1 MLSGSISI
9 INQGLTF
16 FPALVR
22 TSSLSDHLIDPSFLI
37 AMATLLNSILLLAL
51 LHVSVQALYH
61 KDVTTKTF
69 DKLLDPSKS
78 HILLEFYAPWCGHC
92 KNLAPEYERLG
103 ETFANAD
110 DVVIAQVDAD
120 KHKKLASR
128 FDVKGFPTLKW
139 VQKGSSFDKAEEP
152 QAERTAEG
160 LLKFVNEKTGMAKK
174 LKGERPTAATQIT
187 ADSFKSITS
196 SADKVAF
203 IGFFAPWCGHVRLC
217 FFSSLSTSLRLIL
230 TRTLLTLSFLCV
242 FHLIL

>member
-1 MLSGSISI
+1 
-9 INQGLTF
+9 
-16 FPALVR
+16 
-22 TSSLSDHLIDPSFLI
+22 
-37 AMATLLNSILLLAL
+37 MAKLLNSILLLAL
-51 LHVSVQALYH
+51 LQVTVQALYH
-61 KDVTTKTF
+61 KDVTPKTF

-103 ETFANAD
+103 ETFASAD

-139 VQKGSSFDKAEEP
+139 VQKGSSFEKAEEP

-160 LLKFVNEKTGMAKK
+160 LLKFVNEKTGLAKK
-174 LKGERPTAATQIT
+174 LKGERPTAVTLIT

-203 IGFFAPWCGHVRLC
+203 IGFFAPWCGHVR
-217 FFSSLSTSLRLIL
+217 FFS
-230 TRTLLTLSFLCV
+230 FLH
-242 FHLIL
+242 F